1 MVGVYL
7 VLVGVYIEV
16 YPILVGVYIEVYPSE
31 GRGLYRGLPKTG

>member
-7 VLVGVYIEV
+7 ILVGVYIEV

>member
-7 VLVGVYIEV
+7 ILVGVYIEV

-31 GRGLYRGLPKTG
+31 GRGPYRGLP